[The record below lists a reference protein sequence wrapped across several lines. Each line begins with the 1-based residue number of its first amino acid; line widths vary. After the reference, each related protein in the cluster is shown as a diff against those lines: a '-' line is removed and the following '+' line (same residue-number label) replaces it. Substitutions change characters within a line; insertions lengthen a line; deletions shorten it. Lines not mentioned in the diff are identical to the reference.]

1 MPIELELCPLCGYK
15 VYMTPCFVYLD
26 YIVETPKIKCP
37 HCGITKTGKVFR
49 QSEDQSDHEVMEAS
63 DKLLRDSWNNQTRIK
78 SIEQDLRFACDA
90 LHKIAYSEPR
100 SYMDDQGVSLSC
112 EGCNRAAVVALK
124 ALRYIPEEYKEEHKN
139 EYKKEY
145 KDENSI

>member
-1 MPIELELCPLCGYK
+1 MENELEPCPLCGYE
-15 VYMTPCFVYLD
+15 VHMTPCFVYLQF
-26 YIVETPKIKCP
+26 VELPKIKCS
-37 HCGITKTGKVFR
+37 HCGITKLGGVFR
-49 QSEDQSDHEVMEAS
+49 RDEEQSDSELMAES

-100 SYMDDQGVSLSC
+100 MYTDDQGVSLSC
-112 EGCNRAAVVALK
+112 VGCNKAAVSALE
-124 ALRYIPEEYKEEHKN
+124 ALRYIPD